1 LARFF
6 VTGPRVFRV
15 ASAKQGD
22 YDSAMTDFIDFQT
35 FKRPAKPNNW
45 LIAPDGF
52 ADSALPDESSPVFDR
67 TLAALFEDIM
77 QMVAARSDWKIT
89 ASDPAAGRISFIAVT
104 KLLRF
109 KDDIDILVLPVAEH
123 DHQSTLVVYSRSR
136 VGYSDLGTNG
146 KRVNA
151 LLSALAMP

>member
-1 LARFF
+1 
-6 VTGPRVFRV
+6 
-15 ASAKQGD
+15 
-22 YDSAMTDFIDFQT
+22 MTDFIDFQT
-35 FKRPAKPNNW
+35 FKRPAKPNSW
-45 LIAPDGF
+45 FVAPDGF
-52 ADSALPDESSPVFDR
+52 TDTGLPDETSPVFDR
-67 TLAALFEDIM
+67 TPAALFQDIM
-77 QMVAARSDWKIT
+77 QMIAARDDWKIT

-109 KDDIDILVLPVAEH
+109 KDDVDILVLPVPGH

>member
-1 LARFF
+1 MARFF
-6 VTGPRVFRV
+6 VIGPRVFRV
-15 ASAKQGD
+15 ASARQGD
-22 YDSAMTDFIDFQT
+22 YDKAMTDFIDFQT

-45 LIAPDGF
+45 LVAPDGF

-67 TLAALFEDIM
+67 TPAALFEDIM

-89 ASDPAAGRISFIAVT
+89 ASDPASGRISFIAVT
-104 KLLRF
+104 RLLRF

>member
-1 LARFF
+1 MARFF
-6 VTGPRVFRV
+6 VVGSHVFRV
-15 ASAKQGD
+15 ASLRQGD

-45 LIAPDGF
+45 LVAPDGF
-52 ADSALPDESSPVFDR
+52 ADTALPDESSPVFDR
-67 TLAALFEDIM
+67 TPSALFEDIM
-77 QMVAARSDWKIT
+77 QMVAARDDWKIT
-89 ASDPAAGRISFIAVT
+89 ASDPAAGHISFTAVT

-109 KDDIDILVLPVAEH
+109 KDDVDILVLPVPGH

>member
-1 LARFF
+1 
-6 VTGPRVFRV
+6 
-15 ASAKQGD
+15 
-22 YDSAMTDFIDFQT
+22 
-35 FKRPAKPNNW
+35 
-45 LIAPDGF
+45 
-52 ADSALPDESSPVFDR
+52 
-67 TLAALFEDIM
+67 M
-77 QMVAARSDWKIT
+77 QMVAARDDWKIT

-109 KDDIDILVLPVAEH
+109 KDDVDILVLPVPGH